1 MMSTGDKKSSL
12 DRFFA
17 SVDPQSGTAEDIQTD
32 IENRA
37 VVPEGERACPICG
50 KRMTADKK
58 QGIHID
64 VCHDHGVWLDK
75 GELAAVIGRIKD
87 QAVTDALAK
96 AGDSGEESGFLLGYA
111 LGKSL

>member
-1 MMSTGDKKSSL
+1 MMTTVVYIERSRLSCTHSHFGAPMMSTGDKKSSL

-17 SVDPQSGTAEDIQTD
+17 SLDPQSGTAEDIQTD

-58 QGIHID
+58 QGID
-64 VCHDHGVWLDK
+64 MMFATTMVFGW
-75 GELAAVIGRIKD
+75 
-87 QAVTDALAK
+87 TK
-96 AGDSGEESGFLLGYA
+96 ANWPP
-111 LGKSL
+111 